1 MVSKIQFWIR
11 KKRIYIP
18 LLLIFFYK
26 LIFNSFTG
34 QLILDQTFR
43 SLAKAGSLNANVTTF
58 SLFYGIEI
66 EDISLQSGAKFQ
78 EAEIFSAKELRLRY
92 NLPLLIFLRAKV
104 SEIALLDTKIQL
116 TKIDE
121 VWNYE
126 ELFPPSNKTES
137 IPTEEQV
144 PEESPSEPSE
154 SLFLGVPISAYAK
167 LNLQNVSF
175 RMDDQSPKSPMALGW
190 RDLNLHFELD
200 TNRFIQIPYSL
211 DALDLIDVLHLELN
225 PKSPLFS
232 WYKDSKL
239 TFESPLDLSLILH
252 SNNSNPFTLESSLKL
267 GGDNLI
273 LQRNNKLPLIVK
285 MLLAYDLKFF
295 PEEDRILL
303 KDFSCLFQ
311 NDSWFRINGEIKNVT
326 SDKRSANLTLSDSDI
341 YLEPLSRVLEELP
354 IPKMKLGGR
363 IQLSP
368 LQVEGDL
375 ADLQLDWKL
384 KASDLFFQAS
394 GKPHRSQYLQLT
406 TRANVDLVTKEK
418 PTAEKPLPNLKS
430 IYIDTLKADY
440 NGIFAHLTGSLG
452 SEIPIDLNL
461 NLDKLELGLF
471 VSNLS
476 GLLKADLKVTGDNF
490 SQLYADLNA
499 ALSYFRFTM
508 DRGRSGNSFSKIST
522 KANLQF
528 NAPFQLSKI
537 DLNQLNLGTRNSRS
551 AEALSLKSDA
561 SISLADAIVIDLKQ
575 TNLSTNLAN
584 LSLILP
590 LSLKEK
596 VIPVESALGSIIKL
610 GLNGHFDLGEG
621 SYKGNLTSII
631 PGIELNDLVGNFAVR
646 MPPGE
651 NSKIFL
657 DNLQFR
663 AYKSALG
670 LNAKGNL
677 ETRQTKADPPLGN
690 YFGDLKL
697 KIFLNSKLESYIAKG
712 FSYRG
717 EMYMDLNIK
726 DYDVKGDLI
735 SNNSKIVFNNG
746 SCPGNACKIFLID
759 TLNAEIP
766 IHHDLS
772 IKNTRELIEGD
783 KSRFIKTYGRI
794 PKDNLTIR
802 QVLGSHPSIEGA
814 PFAYVK
820 SSGSYPGLT
829 SRIQY
834 KENYL
839 FIDGIRLSLLDGMV
853 YGKDF
858 IINVGSGDLEK
869 MEYMGSLQ
877 VRDIDLRQL
886 LSKDAQDKIDDGK
899 IKADLN
905 LSGVNLDDP
914 IPNINLYFSI
924 FQIGRDFGKSAMNVI
939 STKGAIMDF
948 IIDSYAVDKVEVEL
962 SKGLVYA
969 DVLFKKSI
977 LSYVV
982 SLEDSK
988 ISQQRMPLA
997 NFLKRAGSE
1006 ISTYK

>member
-1 MVSKIQFWIR
+1 M
-11 KKRIYIP
+11 
-18 LLLIFFYK
+18 
-26 LIFNSFTG
+26 
-34 QLILDQTFR
+34 DQTFR

-116 TKIDE
+116 KKIDE

-167 LNLQNVSF
+167 LNLKNVSF
-175 RMDDQSPKSPMALGW
+175 RMDDQSPNSPMDLGW

-418 PTAEKPLPNLKS
+418 PTAEKPLPILKS

-452 SEIPIDLNL
+452 SEIPIDL
-461 NLDKLELGLF
+461 
-471 VSNLS
+471 
-476 GLLKADLKVTGDNF
+476 
-490 SQLYADLNA
+490 
-499 ALSYFRFTM
+499 
-508 DRGRSGNSFSKIST
+508 
-522 KANLQF
+522 
-528 NAPFQLSKI
+528 
-537 DLNQLNLGTRNSRS
+537 
-551 AEALSLKSDA
+551 
-561 SISLADAIVIDLKQ
+561 
-575 TNLSTNLAN
+575 
-584 LSLILP
+584 
-590 LSLKEK
+590 
-596 VIPVESALGSIIKL
+596 
-610 GLNGHFDLGEG
+610 
-621 SYKGNLTSII
+621 
-631 PGIELNDLVGNFAVR
+631 
-646 MPPGE
+646 
-651 NSKIFL
+651 
-657 DNLQFR
+657 
-663 AYKSALG
+663 
-670 LNAKGNL
+670 
-677 ETRQTKADPPLGN
+677 
-690 YFGDLKL
+690 
-697 KIFLNSKLESYIAKG
+697 
-712 FSYRG
+712 
-717 EMYMDLNIK
+717 
-726 DYDVKGDLI
+726 
-735 SNNSKIVFNNG
+735 
-746 SCPGNACKIFLID
+746 
-759 TLNAEIP
+759 
-766 IHHDLS
+766 
-772 IKNTRELIEGD
+772 
-783 KSRFIKTYGRI
+783 
-794 PKDNLTIR
+794 
-802 QVLGSHPSIEGA
+802 
-814 PFAYVK
+814 
-820 SSGSYPGLT
+820 
-829 SRIQY
+829 
-834 KENYL
+834 
-839 FIDGIRLSLLDGMV
+839 
-853 YGKDF
+853 
-858 IINVGSGDLEK
+858 
-869 MEYMGSLQ
+869 
-877 VRDIDLRQL
+877 
-886 LSKDAQDKIDDGK
+886 
-899 IKADLN
+899 
-905 LSGVNLDDP
+905 
-914 IPNINLYFSI
+914 
-924 FQIGRDFGKSAMNVI
+924 
-939 STKGAIMDF
+939 
-948 IIDSYAVDKVEVEL
+948 
-962 SKGLVYA
+962 
-969 DVLFKKSI
+969 
-977 LSYVV
+977 
-982 SLEDSK
+982 
-988 ISQQRMPLA
+988 
-997 NFLKRAGSE
+997 
-1006 ISTYK
+1006 

>member
-1 MVSKIQFWIR
+1 MVSKILFWIR

-18 LLLIFFYK
+18 LLFIFFYK
-26 LIFNSFTG
+26 IIFNSTTG
-34 QLILDQTFR
+34 QILLDQGFQ
-43 SLAKAGSLNANVTTF
+43 SFAASGSLKANVRTF

-66 EDISLQSGAKFQ
+66 EDIILNAGPRFQSQ
-78 EAEIFSAKELRLRY
+78 EIFSAQALRLRY
-92 NLPLLIFLRAKV
+92 NLPCLFFLRAKV
-104 SEIALLDTKIQL
+104 SEIALVNAKIQL
-116 TKIDE
+116 TKAGEIWNFEE
-121 VWNYE
+121 V
-126 ELFPPSNKTES
+126 FPPSTEATIEP
-137 IPTEEQV
+137 IPDSVEE
-144 PEESPSEPSE
+144 SEPSE
-154 SLFLGVPISAYAK
+154 SLFLGLPVSAYA
-167 LNLQNVSF
+167 LINLENVSF
-175 RMDDQSPKSPMALGW
+175 QMKDLSNTSPMDVGF

-200 TNRFIQIPYSL
+200 TNRFIQIPYNL
-211 DALDLIDVLHLELN
+211 DALDLIDQIHLELN
-225 PKSPLFS
+225 PKAALLS
-232 WYKDSKL
+232 WYKDSKIQ
-239 TFESPLDLSLILH
+239 FESPLDMSLVLH
-252 SNNSNPFTLESSLKL
+252 SSKTDPFNLESKLKL

-273 LQRNNKLPLIVK
+273 IQRSNRLPLVVK
-285 MLLAYDLKFF
+285 MMLAYDLKYL

-303 KDFSCLFQ
+303 KDLSCVFQ
-311 NDSWFRINGEIKNVT
+311 NDTWFHISGELNKISSKQ
-326 SDKRSANLTLSDSDI
+326 RSMNLSLIDSDI

-354 IPKMKLGGR
+354 IPSIKLGGR

-368 LQVEGDL
+368 LIAKGSLEDL
-375 ADLQLDWKL
+375 ELEWKL
-384 KASDLFFQAS
+384 KARDMYFQMNGRQHKSQFLDLA
-394 GKPHRSQYLQLT
+394 
-406 TRANVDLVTKEK
+406 TRANLDLVTKEK
-418 PTAEKPLPNLKS
+418 PTTERPLPLLKS
-430 IYIDTLKADY
+430 IYIDILKADY
-440 NGIFAHLTGSLG
+440 NGIQADVSGSLG
-452 SEIPIDLNL
+452 SNIPIDLHL

-476 GLLKADLKVTGDNF
+476 GLLKADLKVRGQNF
-490 SQLYADLNA
+490 ANINADLNA
-499 ALSYFRFTM
+499 ALSFFRFTL
-508 DRGRSGNSFSKIST
+508 DRSRSGNSFSKISA
-522 KANLQF
+522 KAELQF
-528 NAPFQLSKI
+528 NEPFQLSKI
-537 DLNQLNLGTRNSRS
+537 AIQGLDLRTTNAQSS
-551 AEALSLKSDA
+551 EALSLKSDA
-561 SISLADAIVIDLKQ
+561 IVSLGEAIVVDLKQ
-575 TNLSTNLAN
+575 TNVTTNLAN

-596 VIPVESALGSIIKL
+596 VTPIESSLGAVIKL
-610 GLNGHFDLGEG
+610 GINGFFDIGNG
-621 SYKGNLTSII
+621 NYKGNLTSII
-631 PGIELNDLVGNFAVR
+631 PGIELRDLVGNFALR
-646 MPPGE
+646 MPAGE
-651 NSKIFL
+651 GSKIFL

-663 AYKSALG
+663 AYKNALG
-670 LNAKGNL
+670 FNASGKL
-677 ETRQTKADPPLGN
+677 EKRNTKDKPPLGD

-697 KIFLNSKLESYIAKG
+697 KVFLNSSLESYIAKG
-712 FSYRG
+712 LSYRG
-717 EMYMDLNIK
+717 NMYMDLNIK
-726 DYDVKGDLI
+726 DYDITGDFI
-735 SNNSKIVFNNG
+735 SNNSKLVFNNG
-746 SCPGNACKIFLID
+746 SCPGSSCKIFLID
-759 TLNAEIP
+759 SLNAEVP
-766 IHHDLS
+766 VHHDLS
-772 IKNTRELIEGD
+772 IASTRELIEGD

-794 PKDNLTIR
+794 PKDNFTIQ

-858 IINVGSGDLEK
+858 IVNVGSGDLEK

-886 LSKDAQDKIDDGK
+886 LSKDAQGKIDDGK